1 MATVKNSNILKGNF
15 TVKREIVF
23 PLLKL
28 KTNTYINTYIQQRN
42 RNVNEYEDIKP
53 GNGTFDIQK

>member
-1 MATVKNSNILKGNF
+1 M
-15 TVKREIVF
+15 VKREIVF